1 MKQEILY
8 DLVLDTL
15 SNTFFDSQ
23 ATSGAQNKSKLSQSG
38 LSAHSCSEKTAPL
51 CKCPFWGGSSHKHLH
66 LSLPSIDQFL
76 NAYPLHAPKMH
87 I

>member
-8 DLVLDTL
+8 DLILDTL

-38 LSAHSCSEKTAPL
+38 LSAHSCSEKQPHSVSVHSGEGAVISTYIR
-51 CKCPFWGGSSHKHLH
+51 PF
-66 LSLPSIDQFL
+66 LP
-76 NAYPLHAPKMH
+76 
-87 I
+87 